1 MISAVSSLS
10 AFASRLGLVKGV
22 GVGLVCFALPYS
34 AGIPERTVYAGVK
47 KNSQLRAATTAA
59 VRAIF
64 REEYE
69 RSMPS

>member
-1 MISAVSSLS
+1 MQLKWKTVDKWRAKRDMPVSEL
-10 AFASRLGLVKGV
+10 ARR
-22 GVGLVCFALPYS
+22 